1 VRLFLNEHGV
11 ALNRMAT
18 ISYGEKDPVASN
30 KTRNGRAQ
38 NRRVV
43 LVVMA

>member
-1 VRLFLNEHGV
+1 MNQQGV

-18 ISYGEKDPVASN
+18 ISYGPDAPVASD
-30 KTRNGRAQ
+30 KTAAGRAQ

-43 LVVMA
+43 LVVLA